1 MVKSRSRQEKIPASF
16 KENGF
21 PYNNTPSKHQQL
33 SNEITSKN
41 RLKKSFK
48 RSFEP
53 ENKLIEVMTISSQS
67 KTTFQDFFGL
77 FDTDAPTE
85 TSVPA
90 AVPLA
95 SKDEYG
101 YVKSSVSPLI
111 PNSGK
116 NELNSDESI
125 IVEKPALFED
135 KLKQS
140 FKYPSGS
147 NKVARTIVLPANVS
161 RIECNSKL
169 YVEKSESPKDDL
181 SSYFK
186 QDEEGGEAGGN
197 SPHTSEETKTESLFN
212 LYTISNDNQVISQ
225 QQPLDSST
233 TSETFA
239 SQPIDLGPLPRD
251 NTAMTSS
258 HDKQDCE
265 VQSKKKCI
273 CSFASLSSEIRS
285 IFSKSTSPRNALE
298 KFKELHCSHYVP
310 KVDTFEVSSHS
321 KPKELDKQK
330 KAIAVNEEKGPKE
343 IDQSSLN
350 EFITQSVLSEEG

>member
-1 MVKSRSRQEKIPASF
+1 MEKSRSRQEKIPAI

-21 PYNNTPSKHQQL
+21 PYNISPSKHQQ
-33 SNEITSKN
+33 SSITSKN

-48 RSFEP
+48 RSFES
-53 ENKLIEVMTISSQS
+53 ENKLIEVMTISSQRKS
-67 KTTFQDFFGL
+67 TFQDFFGL

-85 TSVPA
+85 SSVTA

-101 YVKSSVSPLI
+101 YVKSSVSPLT

-116 NELNSDESI
+116 NELNSGESI
-125 IVEKPALFED
+125 IVEKPACFED

-186 QDEEGGEAGGN
+186 QDEEGGEAGEH

-212 LYTISNDNQVISQ
+212 LYTISNENQVISQ
-225 QQPLDSST
+225 QQSLDSST
-233 TSETFA
+233 TSETFD
-239 SQPIDLGPLPRD
+239 SQPIDLGPPPRD

>member
-1 MVKSRSRQEKIPASF
+1 
-16 KENGF
+16 
-21 PYNNTPSKHQQL
+21 
-33 SNEITSKN
+33 
-41 RLKKSFK
+41 
-48 RSFEP
+48 
-53 ENKLIEVMTISSQS
+53 MTISSQS
-67 KTTFQDFFGL
+67 KSTFQDFFGL

-85 TSVPA
+85 VSIPA
-90 AVPLA
+90 AISSAP
-95 SKDEYG
+95 KDEFG
-101 YVKSSVSPLI
+101 YVEPLV
-111 PNSGK
+111 PPLFPKSGK
-116 NELNSDESI
+116 NEVYSGESTT
-125 IVEKPALFED
+125 VEKPASFED
-135 KLKQS
+135 EPKQS

-161 RIECNSKL
+161 KIECNSKL
-169 YVEKSESPKDDL
+169 YLQKSESPKDDL

-197 SPHTSEETKTESLFN
+197 LPQTSEETKTESLFT
-212 LYTISNDNQVISQ
+212 LFTISNENQGVSQ
-225 QQPLDSST
+225 QQLLDSSM

-330 KAIAVNEEKGPKE
+330 KAVAVNEEKGPKE